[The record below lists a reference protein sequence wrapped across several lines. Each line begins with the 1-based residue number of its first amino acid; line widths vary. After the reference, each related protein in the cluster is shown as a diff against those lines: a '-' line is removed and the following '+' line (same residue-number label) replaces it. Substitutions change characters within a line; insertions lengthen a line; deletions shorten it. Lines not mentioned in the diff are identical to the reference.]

1 VAQIW
6 MQILFKV
13 AQFWMPFNNE
23 FIKSVNMMPM
33 VMPFKAE
40 KSVDLRG
47 FKAGDKVRFRV
58 VKKVDHLIIEAME
71 MAK

>member
-1 VAQIW
+1 
-6 MQILFKV
+6 
-13 AQFWMPFNNE
+13 
-23 FIKSVNMMPM
+23 MMPM